1 MEFGNSVIRPN
12 IVVIDYQPLLYCF
25 QRVYKGC
32 LSTDCMTIAFTFMI
46 LHNLLKDKECHH
58 HLFVYL
64 ISLCRHFE
72 PTISPID
79 HTAQSY
85 PY

>member
-1 MEFGNSVIRPN
+1 
-12 IVVIDYQPLLYCF
+12 
-25 QRVYKGC
+25 
-32 LSTDCMTIAFTFMI
+32 MTIAFTFMI

-79 HTAQSY
+79 HTVLYVSLAIVLGMQKNIHLSRSLCE
-85 PY
+85 

>member
-1 MEFGNSVIRPN
+1 
-12 IVVIDYQPLLYCF
+12 
-25 QRVYKGC
+25 
-32 LSTDCMTIAFTFMI
+32 MTIAFTFMI

-58 HLFVYL
+58 HLFVSL

-79 HTAQSY
+79 HTVLYVSLAIVLGMLKNIHLSRSLCE
-85 PY
+85 